1 MSTPILLHDQV
12 HALRN
17 GLTSP
22 AFRERE
28 KLLGMLCFLQKTL
41 MLAEL
46 AQWITPA
53 IFILGFL
60 YLDRSIRTVRT
71 ESCQGMKDLRQEMKD
86 MRVEIV
92 NLRNRMDEQNEALRD
107 RLDTQ
112 NEVLRDRFG
121 RIEGPLDVLRDFF
134 VHNGRGTAA

>member
-1 MSTPILLHDQV
+1 
-12 HALRN
+12 
-17 GLTSP
+17 
-22 AFRERE
+22 
-28 KLLGMLCFLQKTL
+28 

-53 IFILGFL
+53 ILILGFL

-71 ESCQGMKDLRQEMKD
+71 ESRQDMKDLRQDMKG

-92 NLRNRMDEQNEALRD
+92 NLRNRMDAQNEALRD
-107 RLDTQ
+107 RMDAQ
-112 NEVLRDRFG
+112 NEALRNRMDEQHEALRDRMDAQNEALRDRMG
-121 RIEGPLDVLRDFF
+121 RIEGTLDVLRDFF